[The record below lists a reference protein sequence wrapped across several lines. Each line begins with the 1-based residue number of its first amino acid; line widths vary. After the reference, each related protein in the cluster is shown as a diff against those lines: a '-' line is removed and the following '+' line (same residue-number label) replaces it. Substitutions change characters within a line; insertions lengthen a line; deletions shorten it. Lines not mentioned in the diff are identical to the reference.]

1 MAEAERIPDQGKK
14 SRSSVEK
21 CIVGTPH
28 PTSTAEESEMR
39 QRVGRISGIA
49 VISVRMLGR
58 NGESIGHSLPSIL
71 HVTAMPVSSFIVA
84 VVAVWAGLRWI
95 KGTAESR
102 GKLRLEKRKI
112 MG

>member
-1 MAEAERIPDQGKK
+1 
-14 SRSSVEK
+14 
-21 CIVGTPH
+21 
-28 PTSTAEESEMR
+28 MR

-49 VISVRMLGR
+49 VISVRMLGT

-71 HVTAMPVSSFIVA
+71 HVTAMPVSSFMVA
-84 VVAVWAGLRWI
+84 VVAVCVAGGRARGRWI